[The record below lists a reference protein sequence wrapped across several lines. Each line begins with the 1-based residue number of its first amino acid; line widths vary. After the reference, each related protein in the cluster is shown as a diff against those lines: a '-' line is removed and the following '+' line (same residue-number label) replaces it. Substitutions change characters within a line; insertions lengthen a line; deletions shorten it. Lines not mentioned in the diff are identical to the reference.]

1 MLHFLC
7 VVYLDQNKADGGET
21 VTGERVMNKEKAMRI
36 AQLTLAVSG
45 FKDSVT
51 YDDVTALFGR
61 VLPLSMLGPSSDL

>member
-1 MLHFLC
+1 MIIF

-51 YDDVTALFGR
+51 YDDVTALFG
-61 VLPLSMLGPSSDL
+61 